1 MSIKK
6 VVENALNLLD
16 KADDG
21 IVLMNMYNEVVHPAD
36 AAFKGQTVY
45 PYNAKSFIEESFRQ
59 NGIDLKDKELRLMLL
74 KLLLSFEQMEANKA
88 RKGKLNELLKEAE
101 FRDFGKL
108 M

>member
-21 IVLMNMYNEVVHPAD
+21 IVLMNMYNEVVYPAD
-36 AAFKGQTVY
+36 AAFKGQVVY
-45 PYNAKSFIEESFRQ
+45 PYNAKSFVEESFRQ

-74 KLLLSFEQMEANKA
+74 KLLLSFEQMEANKV

-101 FRDFGKL
+101 FKDFGKL

>member
-36 AAFKGQTVY
+36 AAFKGQMVY
-45 PYNAKSFIEESFRQ
+45 PYNAKYFIEESFRQ

-74 KLLLSFEQMEANKA
+74 KLLLSFEQMEANKV
-88 RKGKLNELLKEAE
+88 RKGKLNELLNEVE
-101 FRDFGKL
+101 FTNFGKL